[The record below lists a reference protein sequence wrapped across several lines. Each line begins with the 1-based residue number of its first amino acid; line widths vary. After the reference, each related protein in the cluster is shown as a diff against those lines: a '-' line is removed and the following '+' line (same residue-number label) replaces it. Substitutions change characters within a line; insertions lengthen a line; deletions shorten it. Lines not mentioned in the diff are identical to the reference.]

1 MKEPSILV
9 VDDDSDVLEMADFF
23 FKEAGVDV
31 HCAENG
37 AAALEKIQVKHFTV
51 MLTDF
56 NMPGM
61 NGLELAEK
69 VRVIA
74 PATRIILTT
83 GQPSQELSDP
93 CRKGWN
99 RHGACQTRPTGCTPL
114 TGKRSGPAYFFL
126 ITSPSFSMERSTSTV
141 SPSVN
146 FPSRSIRA
154 SGSWTLRCS
163 VRFRGRAP

>member
-9 VDDDSDVLEMADFF
+9 VDDDSDVLEMADCF

-37 AAALEKIQVKHFTV
+37 AAALEKIQVKHFAV

-69 VRVIA
+69 VRAIA

-83 GQPSQELSDP
+83 GQPSQELSVLAM
-93 CRKGWN
+93 KVGITTVL
-99 RHGACQTRPTGCTPL
+99 AKPL
-114 TGKRSGPAYFFL
+114 Q
-126 ITSPSFSMERSTSTV
+126 MEELLYTV
-141 SPSVN
+141 KEVIPPISS
-146 FPSRSIRA
+146 
-154 SGSWTLRCS
+154 
-163 VRFRGRAP
+163 

>member
-9 VDDDSDVLEMADFF
+9 VDDDSDVLEMADCF

-37 AAALEKIQVKHFTV
+37 AAALEKIQVKHFAV

-69 VRVIA
+69 VRAIA

-83 GQPSQELSDP
+83 GQPSQELSVLAMKAGITTVLAKP
-93 CRKGWN
+93 LQMEELLYTVKE
-99 RHGACQTRPTGCTPL
+99 AIPPT
-114 TGKRSGPAYFFL
+114 S
-126 ITSPSFSMERSTSTV
+126 S
-141 SPSVN
+141 
-146 FPSRSIRA
+146 
-154 SGSWTLRCS
+154 
-163 VRFRGRAP
+163 

>member
-1 MKEPSILV
+1 VKEPSILV
-9 VDDDSDVLEMADFF
+9 VDDDNDVLEMADFF

-37 AAALEKIQVKHFTV
+37 AAALEKIQGKHFTV

-83 GQPSQELSDP
+83 GQPSQELSVLAAKAGIATVLAKPVPLDALLFLVKETVP
-93 CRKGWN
+93 
-99 RHGACQTRPTGCTPL
+99 PT
-114 TGKRSGPAYFFL
+114 S
-126 ITSPSFSMERSTSTV
+126 S
-141 SPSVN
+141 
-146 FPSRSIRA
+146 
-154 SGSWTLRCS
+154 
-163 VRFRGRAP
+163 

>member
-9 VDDDSDVLEMADFF
+9 VDDDSDVLEMAGCFF
-23 FKEAGVDV
+23 REAGVDV

-37 AAALEKIQVKHFTV
+37 AEALEKIQGKHFAV

-74 PATRIILTT
+74 PATRIILVT
-83 GQPSQELSDP
+83 GKPSQELTLLAMKAGITTVLAKP
-93 CRKGWN
+93 LQMEALLYLVKE
-99 RHGACQTRPTGCTPL
+99 AIPPT
-114 TGKRSGPAYFFL
+114 S
-126 ITSPSFSMERSTSTV
+126 S
-141 SPSVN
+141 
-146 FPSRSIRA
+146 
-154 SGSWTLRCS
+154 
-163 VRFRGRAP
+163 

>member
-9 VDDDSDVLEMADFF
+9 VDDDSDVLEMADCF

-37 AAALEKIQVKHFTV
+37 AVALEKIQVKHFTV

-69 VRVIA
+69 VRTIA

-83 GQPSQELSDP
+83 GQPSQELSDLAAKAGIATVLAKP
-93 CRKGWN
+93 VQLEALLFLVKE
-99 RHGACQTRPTGCTPL
+99 AVPPT
-114 TGKRSGPAYFFL
+114 S
-126 ITSPSFSMERSTSTV
+126 S
-141 SPSVN
+141 
-146 FPSRSIRA
+146 
-154 SGSWTLRCS
+154 
-163 VRFRGRAP
+163 

>member
-9 VDDDSDVLEMADFF
+9 VDDDRDVLEMADCF

-37 AAALEKIQVKHFTV
+37 AAALEKIQGKHFAV

-74 PATRIILTT
+74 PEVQIIMAT
-83 GQPSQELSDP
+83 G
-93 CRKGWN
+93 
-99 RHGACQTRPTGCTPL
+99 H
-114 TGKRSGPAYFFL
+114 
-126 ITSPSFSMERSTSTV
+126 
-141 SPSVN
+141 
-146 FPSRSIRA
+146 PSRELTDLAVKAGITTVLAKPLQMEELLYTVKEAIPPTS
-154 SGSWTLRCS
+154 S
-163 VRFRGRAP
+163 

>member
-1 MKEPSILV
+1 MEEPSILV

-37 AAALEKIQVKHFTV
+37 AEALEKIQGKYFAV

-69 VRVIA
+69 VRA
-74 PATRIILTT
+74 KSPSTRIIMAT
-83 GQPSQELSDP
+83 G
-93 CRKGWN
+93 
-99 RHGACQTRPTGCTPL
+99 H
-114 TGKRSGPAYFFL
+114 
-126 ITSPSFSMERSTSTV
+126 
-141 SPSVN
+141 
-146 FPSRSIRA
+146 PSRELTDLAVKAGITTVLAKPLQMEELLYTVKEAIPPTS
-154 SGSWTLRCS
+154 S
-163 VRFRGRAP
+163 